1 VRDRQNVSS
10 GATYESILG
19 YSRAVRVGNHV
30 YVAGT
35 APVMPGGA
43 DAPEDAYGQ
52 AKRCFEIIVAALG
65 EAGASLEDVVRTR
78 MFLVRVE
85 DFDDVGRAHA
95 EAFADIRP
103 VNTTILAGGLIDPSW
118 LVEIEVDAVVTV

>member
-1 VRDRQNVSS
+1 VRDRQNVFS
-10 GATYESILG
+10 GSPYESVMG

-35 APVMPGGA
+35 APIMPSDA
-43 DAPEDAYGQ
+43 DPPDDAFGQ
-52 AKRCFEIIVAALG
+52 TKRCLEIIAAALG

-78 MFLVRVE
+78 VFLVRAE
-85 DFDDVGRAHA
+85 DFEDVGRAHA

-103 VNTTILAGGLIDPSW
+103 VNTTVLAGGLLDPRW
-118 LVEIEVDAVVTV
+118 LIEMEVDAVVTV